1 MAEANLMLM
10 IQQSIERRNQLQLDI
25 SNFQDQKNLAI
36 YAQADANSILSS
48 EKAAIRDKFKNL
60 YNNSPEL
67 QEEYTD
73 YTEITDYKEE
83 IDKITAQIQDELERL
98 TAWETSIDAQI
109 TTASAELEEIKAYL
123 ESYKGM
129 LSSNIQ
135 EDYNFGIGG

>member
-25 SNFQDQKNLAI
+25 SNFHAQKNLAA
-36 YAQADANSILSS
+36 YSQADTNSILSS

-73 YTEITDYKEE
+73 YTEITEYEEE

-98 TAWETSIDAQI
+98 SAWETSIDAQI
-109 TTASAELEEIKAYL
+109 TTSSAELEEIKVYL
-123 ESYKGM
+123 QSYQQM
-129 LSSNIQ
+129 MTSNIQ

>member
-25 SNFQDQKNLAI
+25 SNFHAQKNLAA
-36 YAQADANSILSS
+36 YSQADTNSILSS

-67 QEEYTD
+67 QEEYVD
-73 YTEITDYKEE
+73 YTEITEYEEE
-83 IDKITAQIQDELERL
+83 IDKITAQMQDEIERL
-98 TAWETSIDAQI
+98 SAWETSIDAQI
-109 TTASAELEEIKAYL
+109 TTSSAELEEIKVYL
-123 ESYKGM
+123 QSYQQM
-129 LSSNIQ
+129 MTSNIQ

>member
-1 MAEANLMLM
+1 MAEANLMLT

-25 SNFQDQKNLAI
+25 SNFHAQKNLAA
-36 YAQADANSILSS
+36 YAQADTNSILSS

-73 YTEITDYKEE
+73 YTEITEYEEE

-98 TAWETSIDAQI
+98 SAWETSIDAQI
-109 TTASAELEEIKAYL
+109 TTSSAELEEINAYL
-123 ESYKGM
+123 QSYQQM
-129 LSSNIQ
+129 MTSNIQ

>member
-25 SNFQDQKNLAI
+25 SNFQDQKNLAV

-67 QEEYTD
+67 QEKYTD
-73 YTEITDYKEE
+73 YTKITEFEEE

-129 LSSNIQ
+129 MSSNIQ

>member
-25 SNFQDQKNLAI
+25 SNFQDQKNLAV

-67 QEEYTD
+67 QEKYTD
-73 YTEITDYKEE
+73 YTKITEFEEE

-98 TAWETSIDAQI
+98 TAWETSISDQI
-109 TTASAELEEIKAYL
+109 TTASAELEEVKAFL

>member
-25 SNFQDQKNLAI
+25 SNFHAQKNLAA
-36 YAQADANSILSS
+36 YSQADTNSILSS

-73 YTEITDYKEE
+73 YTEITEYEEE

-98 TAWETSIDAQI
+98 SAWETSIDAQI
-109 TTASAELEEIKAYL
+109 TTSSAELEEINAYL
-123 ESYKGM
+123 QSYQQM
-129 LSSNIQ
+129 MTSNIQ

>member
-25 SNFQDQKNLAI
+25 SNFHAQKNLAA
-36 YAQADANSILSS
+36 YSQADTNSILSS

-73 YTEITDYKEE
+73 YTEITEYEEE

-98 TAWETSIDAQI
+98 SAWETSIDAQI
-109 TTASAELEEIKAYL
+109 TTASAELEEINAYL
-123 ESYKGM
+123 QSYQQM
-129 LSSNIQ
+129 MTSNIQ